1 MNTYFSNTI
10 TTKIN
15 IPPKSLNKDIN
26 KSILKHLRKEL
37 EGKCIKDG
45 YIKKNSISIV
55 NKGLGKIEKGQF
67 TGNIIYDIEYVAEVC
82 NPSEGQILQCKVISI
97 NKIGVIAIVSDE
109 ENQPIKILLPKYTH
123 RENNIFKDIKEGDMI
138 ETEVIGKRFELN
150 SPFISVVGKLLKI
163 ID

>member
-1 MNTYFSNTI
+1 M
-10 TTKIN
+10 
-15 IPPKSLNKDIN
+15 
-26 KSILKHLRKEL
+26 L
-37 EGKCIKDG
+37 EPNGEFF
-45 YIKKNSISIV
+45 N
-55 NKGLGKIEKGQF
+55 
-67 TGNIIYDIEYVAEVC
+67 
-82 NPSEGQILQCKVISI
+82 KVISI